1 MKMKNEV
8 KIAIAAIFG
17 IGLLIFGIN
26 YLKGVNILTASNT
39 YYVKFQNAQQLAVG
53 NQVYANG
60 YSVGT
65 ISNLAFNYEN
75 NSEVVAAIELDDKLR
90 LPKGTKAEL
99 VSPLMGGVVLNL
111 ILGPNPIDVL
121 NPRDTIIGGPHLG
134 ALDKAGDLMPSIEAM
149 LPKLDSILAN
159 VNTLTSGNGELQ
171 QTLANAAVLSGNLV
185 RTTQALDA
193 LMANQVPNMLNNF
206 SSFSNNLAKVDADG
220 TVQNLNGAVTSLNTT
235 LTDAQQVMAELQ
247 STLAAVQ
254 QKINGT
260 NGTAGALL
268 NDRELYDRLNR
279 TVASA
284 DSLIT
289 DLKAHPKRY
298 VNISVFGGKK

>member
-1 MKMKNEV
+1 MKNEV
-8 KIAIAAIFG
+8 KIAIAAIIG
-17 IGLLIFGIN
+17 VGLLIFGIN

-39 YYVKFQNAQQLAVG
+39 YYVKFHDAQQLAVG

-65 ISNLAFNYEN
+65 IRDLEFNYDN
-75 NSEVVAAIELDDKLR
+75 NSEVIAAIELDNKLR

-111 ILGPNPIDVL
+111 ILGPNPVDVL
-121 NPRDTIIGGPHLG
+121 NPRDTIAGGPHLG
-134 ALDKAGDLMPSIEAM
+134 ALDKAGDLMPSVEAM

-159 VNTLTSGNGELQ
+159 VNALTGDPALQ
-171 QTLANAAVLSGNLV
+171 QTLANAAALTDNLV

-193 LMANQVPNMLNNF
+193 IMANQVPATLNNV
-206 SSFSNNLAKVDADG
+206 NTLTGNLAKIDVDG
-220 TVQNLNGAVTSLNTT
+220 TVKNVNGTVTTLNTT
-235 LTDAQQVMAELQ
+235 LTDAQKVMAELQ
-247 STLAAVQ
+247 TTLADVQ
-254 QKINGT
+254 RQLTST

-284 DSLIT
+284 DSLVT
-289 DLKAHPKRY
+289 DLKANPKRY
-298 VNISVFGGKK
+298 VHFSVFGKK

>member
-39 YYVKFQNAQQLAVG
+39 YYVKFHDAQQLAVG

>member
-1 MKMKNEV
+1 MKNEV
-8 KIAIAAIFG
+8 KIAIAAIIG
-17 IGLLIFGIN
+17 VGLLIFGIN

-65 ISNLAFNYEN
+65 IRDLEFNYEN
-75 NSEVVAAIELDDKLR
+75 NSEVIAAIELDDKLR

-111 ILGPNPIDVL
+111 ILGPNPVDVL
-121 NPRDTIIGGPHLG
+121 NPRDTIVGGPHLG
-134 ALDKAGDLMPSIEAM
+134 ALDKAGDLMPSVEAM

-159 VNTLTSGNGELQ
+159 VNAITGNPALQ
-171 QTLANAAVLSGNLV
+171 QTLANAAALTENLV
-185 RTTQALDA
+185 RTSQALDA
-193 LMANQVPNMLNNF
+193 IMANQVPATLNNV
-206 SSFSNNLAKVDADG
+206 NTLTGNLAKVDVDG
-220 TVQNLNGAVTSLNTT
+220 TVKNVNGTVTTLNTT
-235 LTDAQQVMAELQ
+235 LTDAQKVMAKLQ
-247 STLAAVQ
+247 TTLADVQ
-254 QKINGT
+254 RQISGT
-260 NGTAGALL
+260 NGTVGALL

-284 DSLIT
+284 DSLVT
-289 DLKAHPKRY
+289 DLKANPKRY
-298 VNISVFGGKK
+298 VHFSVFGKKQ

>member
-1 MKMKNEV
+1 MKNEV
-8 KIAIAAIFG
+8 KIAIAAIIG
-17 IGLLIFGIN
+17 VGLLIFGIN

-65 ISNLAFNYEN
+65 IRDLEFNYEN
-75 NSEVVAAIELDDKLR
+75 NSEVIAAIELDDKLR

-111 ILGPNPIDVL
+111 ILGPNPVDVL
-121 NPRDTIIGGPHLG
+121 NPRDTIVGGPHLG
-134 ALDKAGDLMPSIEAM
+134 ALDKAGDLMPSVEAM

-159 VNTLTSGNGELQ
+159 VNAITGNPALQ
-171 QTLANAAVLSGNLV
+171 QTLANAAALTENLV
-185 RTTQALDA
+185 RTSQALDA
-193 LMANQVPNMLNNF
+193 IMANQVPATLNNV
-206 SSFSNNLAKVDADG
+206 NTLTGNLAKVDVDG
-220 TVQNLNGAVTSLNTT
+220 TVKNVNGTITTLNTT
-235 LTDAQQVMAELQ
+235 LTDAQKVMAELQ
-247 STLAAVQ
+247 TTLADVQ
-254 QKINGT
+254 RQISGT
-260 NGTAGALL
+260 NGTVGALL

-284 DSLIT
+284 DSLVT
-289 DLKAHPKRY
+289 DLKANPKRY
-298 VNISVFGGKK
+298 VHFSVFGKKQ

>member
-1 MKMKNEV
+1 MKNEV

-17 IGLLIFGIN
+17 VGLLIFGIN

-39 YYVKFQNAQQLAVG
+39 YYVKFHDAQQLAVG

-65 ISNLAFNYEN
+65 IRDLQFNYTN
-75 NSEVVAAIELDDKLR
+75 NSEVIAAIELDDKLR

-111 ILGPNPIDVL
+111 ILGPNPVDVL
-121 NPRDTIIGGPHLG
+121 NPRDTIVGGPHLG
-134 ALDKAGDLMPSIEAM
+134 ALDKAGDLMPSVEAM

-159 VNTLTSGNGELQ
+159 VNALTGDAALQ
-171 QTLANAAVLSGNLV
+171 QTLANAAALTDNLV
-185 RTTQALDA
+185 RTSQALDA
-193 LMANQVPNMLNNF
+193 IMANQVPATLNNV
-206 SSFSNNLAKVDADG
+206 NTLTGNLAKIDVDG
-220 TVQNLNGAVTSLNTT
+220 TVKNVNGTVTTLNTT
-235 LTDAQQVMAELQ
+235 LTDAQKVMAELQ
-247 STLAAVQ
+247 TTLADVQ
-254 QKINGT
+254 RQLTST

-284 DSLIT
+284 DSLVT
-289 DLKAHPKRY
+289 DLKANPKRY
-298 VNISVFGGKK
+298 VHFSVFGKK

>member
-1 MKMKNEV
+1 MKNEV

-39 YYVKFQNAQQLAVG
+39 YYVKFHDAQQLAVG

-65 ISNLAFNYEN
+65 IRDLQFNYTN
-75 NSEVVAAIELDDKLR
+75 NSEVIAAIELDDKLR

-111 ILGPNPIDVL
+111 ILGPNPVDVL
-121 NPRDTIIGGPHLG
+121 NPRDTIVGGPHLG
-134 ALDKAGDLMPSIEAM
+134 ALDKAGDLMPSVEAM

-159 VNTLTSGNGELQ
+159 VNALTGDAALQ
-171 QTLANAAVLSGNLV
+171 QTLANAAALTDNLV
-185 RTTQALDA
+185 RTSQALDA
-193 LMANQVPNMLNNF
+193 IMANQVPATLNNV
-206 SSFSNNLAKVDADG
+206 NTLTGNLAKIDVDG
-220 TVQNLNGAVTSLNTT
+220 TVKNVNGTVTTLNTT
-235 LTDAQQVMAELQ
+235 LTDAQKVMAELQ
-247 STLAAVQ
+247 TTLADVQ
-254 QKINGT
+254 RQLTST

-284 DSLIT
+284 DSLVT
-289 DLKAHPKRY
+289 DLKANPKRY
-298 VNISVFGGKK
+298 VHFSVFGKK